1 MAGVAEKARF
11 FLERSVPQLR
21 EWEEKELF
29 SKEEIRTIV
38 QKRNTHE
45 HRVLSPGNKPS
56 DWSAYAQWEQ
66 SLETLRRK
74 RCNRLR
80 IRHLN
85 SAHAGQGRVLSIYDR
100 AVNRHPNSAT
110 LWREYLSYTANI
122 KAAKR
127 FRRTMTD
134 ALRMM
139 PHDTQLWVMAGRRS
153 ARSGD
158 MAAARGFFMRG
169 CRFCTQDGTLW
180 IEYARCEMEWL
191 KKVDQRKSKPGA
203 DPLRPDRP
211 QGDDEIRIHDSDE
224 EEDGDEEGDV
234 LLPEPSKDEAK
245 VIDKKAAKQLQNN
258 PAMDGA
264 IPMAI
269 FDIARKQRFFNA
281 DSAEQFF
288 VMFASF
294 KDVSVQPQISRH
306 VLDAMDQVYPNHP
319 ATCNVHIRQ
328 PILGVSPKT
337 ADFPRGLREVIPR
350 LSKYL
355 EVTTDRAEL
364 ERKTA
369 RWIDEYLTVEDLDGG
384 IRKVLEHT
392 KGKLASI

>member
-1 MAGVAEKARF
+1 
-11 FLERSVPQLR
+11 
-21 EWEEKELF
+21 
-29 SKEEIRTIV
+29 
-38 QKRNTHE
+38 
-45 HRVLSPGNKPS
+45 
-56 DWSAYAQWEQ
+56 
-66 SLETLRRK
+66 
-74 RCNRLR
+74 
-80 IRHLN
+80 
-85 SAHAGQGRVLSIYDR
+85 
-100 AVNRHPNSAT
+100 
-110 LWREYLSYTANI
+110 
-122 KAAKR
+122 
-127 FRRTMTD
+127 
-134 ALRMM
+134 MM

-211 QGDDEIRIHDSDE
+211 EGDDEIRIHDSDE
-224 EEDGDEEGDV
+224 EEDGDEEGDT

-245 VIDKKAAKQLQNN
+245 VIDKKAANQLQNN

-294 KDVSVQPQISRH
+294 KDVSVQPKISRH

-355 EVTTDRAEL
+355 EITTDRAEL

-369 RWIDEYLTVEDLDGG
+369 RWIDEYLTVEDLDEG
-384 IRKVLEHT
+384 IRRVLEHT
-392 KGKLASI
+392 KGKLASV